1 MPGDATHGADHE
13 GCLLPIWIARRLR
26 SVRCCTDGT
35 EKEGEG
41 PLPRAFPSADQG
53 ATCTQSTSSLPPR
66 HALQQVVPSARGRE
80 LGSPT
85 SRPPS
90 RPAHALLLP
99 RVSDRVWWG
108 GIQPATLPW
117 VHALPRYRV
126 AASRRCRIAAP
137 APYGGGALRFKEPH
151 DASSDPVER
160 VLPKGSEIPLDA
172 TDVDAAQLV
181 EKRNRTAR
189 QASLSGAEARIHGRV
204 LARPSADL
212 CGERDNDEGWIAQR
226 AGRTSHHDHRSLAF
240 LFMSLRSMERKSHEK
255 HVARGNRS
263 LTDHAPH
270 LL

>member
-1 MPGDATHGADHE
+1 MRT
-13 GCLLPIWIARRLR
+13 ARNRIRLCETAR
-26 SVRCCTDGT
+26 
-35 EKEGEG
+35 
-41 PLPRAFPSADQG
+41 
-53 ATCTQSTSSLPPR
+53 TQDT
-66 HALQQVVPSARGRE
+66 
-80 LGSPT
+80 LGSPVCR
-85 SRPPS
+85 RPRGGVPDL
-90 RPAHALLLP
+90 PASQSPGTRA
-99 RVSDRVWWG
+99 S
-108 GIQPATLPW
+108 PAPHIIWDPVGRYSAGRHCHGST
-117 VHALPRYRV
+117 RYRV
-126 AASRRCRIAAP
+126 TASRRCRIAAP

-151 DASSDPVER
+151 DAGSDPVER

-212 CGERDNDEGWIAQR
+212 CSERDNDEGWVAQR